1 MSPPENIDI
10 SSLQQNLLIGGLEAA
25 EACSDLGI
33 THVVTVDT
41 IVPEADSY
49 SSVVNVFES
58 NIQSLFTTIEFL
70 LKLFKICVFC
80 HDMLVLEAVQCPT
93 VWFFS
98 LLPSI
103 SISQMKNTLTF

>member
-1 MSPPENIDI
+1 MSPPQNIDI

-49 SSVVNVFES
+49 SSVVNGFPS
-58 NIQSLFTTIEFL
+58 PTIDVRSQL
-70 LKLFKICVFC
+70 SCLR
-80 HDMLVLEAVQCPT
+80 
-93 VWFFS
+93 FS
-98 LLPSI
+98 QNFSKYA
-103 SISQMKNTLTF
+103 SVDSHNSF

>member
-1 MSPPENIDI
+1 MSPQNIDI

-41 IVPEADSY
+41 IVPEADFY

-58 NIQSLFTTIEFL
+58 NISGIPDNLEAF
-70 LKLFKICVFC
+70 KLFRGNFVV
-80 HDMLVLEAVQCPT
+80 VL
-93 VWFFS
+93 
-98 LLPSI
+98 L
-103 SISQMKNTLTF
+103 